1 MSSTAHRRA
10 PVHSPAGNI
19 WAHLL
24 PILAILLALY
34 FNALRMW
41 PKAPVAFLE
50 NLVPILL
57 CLSGSVMYHSMMAHH
72 WHYKKFLACD
82 VSTCIQPWA
91 AAWGSAF

>member
-1 MSSTAHRRA
+1 M
-10 PVHSPAGNI
+10 HSPAGNI

-34 FNALRMW
+34 FNVLRMW